1 MRLLFKSNYFD
12 LQFSRLRKVIVERK
26 FALFT
31 HSTFLHN
38 VLKNDGSGL
47 LRIIISVW
55 RAGWAGWG
63 PGTVGGGGGWIS
75 FSSLEELDFSLGPGW
90 TSLGHLNKSTRH
102 S

>member
-1 MRLLFKSNYFD
+1 MMGRGYYESLS
-12 LQFSRLRKVIVERK
+12 V
-26 FALFT
+26 
-31 HSTFLHN
+31 
-38 VLKNDGSGL
+38 SGEL
-47 LRIIISVW
+47 
-55 RAGWAGWG
+55 AGWG